1 MNELQSTLDYR
12 KNILSVSASILAQ
25 SGIITSLYCIR
36 TITKIHVMCG
46 QLPYAQAAPLRGLFE
61 FVTPKAGIDG
71 SSVVRTPSG
80 MRTEPCCIGS
90 GSISTLKIGNKQ
102 SSTSRKDSALRIW
115 VGGPSMLVG
124 STIGLQSCSGFMGL
138 IRTARPQP

>member
-1 MNELQSTLDYR
+1 MNELQITLDYR
-12 KNILSVSASILAQ
+12 ETILSVSASILAQ

-71 SSVVRTPSG
+71 SSVVPTLSG
-80 MRTEPCCIGS
+80 MRTEPFCIGL
-90 GSISTLKIGNKQ
+90 GLISTLKNG
-102 SSTSRKDSALRIW
+102 S
-115 VGGPSMLVG
+115 GPSKSFETSSILFRL
-124 STIGLQSCSGFMGL
+124 SCGLRCLMGL
-138 IRTARPQP
+138 ILT

>member
-1 MNELQSTLDYR
+1 MKELQSTLVYR
-12 KNILSVSASILAQ
+12 KTILSVSASILAQ

-80 MRTEPCCIGS
+80 GATELYCIGS
-90 GSISTLKIGNKQ
+90 ASTSTLMSENKQ
-102 SSTSRKDSALRIW
+102 SPTLRR
-115 VGGPSMLVG
+115 GN
-124 STIGLQSCSGFMGL
+124 
-138 IRTARPQP
+138 A